1 MRGRDFSY
9 PASIR
14 KDGGTWLVRFR
25 DVPEALTEGES
36 FADALTQAADAL
48 EEAIAG
54 RIRREDDIPEATR
67 RQAGELPVPVP
78 PLMAS
83 KAALYLAVRERGI
96 GKRELAKRLGVDEKE
111 GRRLLDPKHP
121 TKIQRLHEALQAVG
135 RSLSVRV
142 DERPSAIALRGLG
155 QRPDRRSR
163 PAAMPRRKRAM

>member
-1 MRGRDFSY
+1 MSGRDFIY
-9 PASIR
+9 PASICE
-14 KDGGTWLVRFR
+14 DDGTWLVRFR
-25 DVPEALTEGES
+25 DVPEAITEGES

-54 RIRREDDIPEATR
+54 RIRREDEIPEGTR
-67 RQAGELPVPVP
+67 RQAGEHAVPVP
-78 PLMAS
+78 PLMAG

-121 TKIQRLHEALQAVG
+121 TKIQRLQEALAAVG

-142 DERPSAIALRGLG
+142 DERPGTLPQRGWRG
-155 QRPDRRSR
+155 GRANH
-163 PAAMPRRKRAM
+163 AAAAPHRKRAV